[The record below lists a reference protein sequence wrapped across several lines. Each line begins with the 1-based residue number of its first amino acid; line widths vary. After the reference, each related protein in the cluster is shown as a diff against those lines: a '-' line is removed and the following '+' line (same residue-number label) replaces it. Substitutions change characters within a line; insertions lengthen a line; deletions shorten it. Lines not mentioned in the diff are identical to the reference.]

1 LTTLKLAACDYTFPK
16 LQWEQT
22 LRIARDLGVEAVDVA
37 LFAGRSHLD
46 IQEVFADLPRAAR
59 RVNEAFNANGLRI
72 ADAFGQPGRV
82 FEENAVNHPEPS
94 VRQAAAEFFYR
105 LLEFALRCNG
115 GHMSLLPGVHFQ
127 TESAEDSLRRC
138 VDQLAWRVEA
148 AAKVGVTLSV
158 EPHLGSIIPTP
169 QAASHLLDM
178 TPGLTLTLDYGHF
191 TYQGI
196 PDAEVEPLLARTS
209 HFHARGACAGKLQS
223 TMAEN
228 TIDFDSVLRAMQKV
242 SYRGFVVLEYVWVEW
257 MDLNR
262 VDNLSETV
270 ILRDLLRRLATASPA
285 STQ

>member
-1 LTTLKLAACDYTFPK
+1 LKLAACDYTFPK

-22 LRIARDLGVEAVDVA
+22 LRIARELGVEAVDVA

-46 IQEVFADLPRAAR
+46 IHEVFADLPRAAR
-59 RVNEAFNANGLRI
+59 RVTEALNANGLRI
-72 ADAFGQPGRV
+72 ADAFGQPGKV
-82 FEENAVNHPEPS
+82 FEENALNHPEAS

-115 GHMSLLPGVHFQ
+115 GHISLLPGVHFQ
-127 TESAEDSLRRC
+127 TESEEDSRRRSAEE
-138 VDQLAWRVEA
+138 LAWRVEA
-148 AAKVGVTLSV
+148 AAQMGVTLGV

-169 QAASHLLDM
+169 QTATLLLEM

-196 PDAEVEPLLARTS
+196 ADAAIEPLLARTS

-228 TIDFDSVLRAMQKV
+228 TIDFDGVLRAMQKV
-242 SYRGFVVLEYVWVEW
+242 NYRGFVALEYVWTEW

-270 ILRDLLRRLATASPA
+270 ILRDRLRALEAASLASL
-285 STQ
+285 QKV